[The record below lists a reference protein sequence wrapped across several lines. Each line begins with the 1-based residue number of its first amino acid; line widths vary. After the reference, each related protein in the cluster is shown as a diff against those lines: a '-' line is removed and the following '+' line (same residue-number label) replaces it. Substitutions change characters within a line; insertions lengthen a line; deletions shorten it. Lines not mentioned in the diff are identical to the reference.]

1 MKARSR
7 SFDVNFT
14 LIVAEDN
21 NILSS
26 HEEYHAEDMA
36 DLVADTF
43 YDIDD
48 VEASN
53 ISVEEKKGSQ
63 DDSRG

>member
-1 MKARSR
+1 MKKPNV
-7 SFDVNFT
+7 FDVNIT
-14 LIVAEDN
+14 LTVPEDN

-26 HEEYHAEDMA
+26 HEEYHVEDIA

-48 VEASN
+48 VDVSN
-53 ISVEEKKGSQ
+53 ISVEEKKGAS
-63 DDSRG
+63 DASRG